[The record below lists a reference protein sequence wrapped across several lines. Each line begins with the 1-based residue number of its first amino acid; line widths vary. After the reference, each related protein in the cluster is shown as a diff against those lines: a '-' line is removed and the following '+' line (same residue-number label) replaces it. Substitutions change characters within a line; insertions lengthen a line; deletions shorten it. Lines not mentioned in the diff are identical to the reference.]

1 MNETLLQNDGA
12 GSLPDRIYA
21 RVVEA
26 ILRGDFAPHNKL
38 PTEEA
43 LSAQF
48 GVSRPTVREALARLR
63 SDGIIDSR
71 RGAGSTVI
79 RAPGTPVVVATPVKS
94 LADIERYYAFR
105 SCVEMGAAAG
115 AAEFRDADD
124 LEALQLA
131 FEALNT
137 AMEGGESGTDEDV
150 RFHLAIARASHNPFF
165 VTTIDTT
172 VAPGRAP
179 GHRGRHRAAL
189 PWRRG
194 RGHSYPHPERQTAYL
209 REHTAAL
216 MWNSPEAPAALSPS
230 RGRCQWPG
238 GASSTASAGRST
250 HTSGVCVS
258 SVGASSS

>member
-79 RAPGTPVVVATPVKS
+79 RAPGTPVVAATPVKS

-137 AMEGGESGTDEDV
+137 AMEGGESGADEDV
-150 RFHLAIARASHNPFF
+150 RFHLAIAQASHNPFF
-165 VTTIDTT
+165 VTTIATS
-172 VAPGRAP
+172 VAPIRQFIELARNVTDKKSPTRVRATQAEHQAIVDAIVRRSS
-179 GHRGRHRAAL
+179 GDAAEATRIHIL
-189 PWRRG
+189 NAKRRIFE
-194 RGHSYPHPERQTAYL
+194 STPL
-209 REHTAAL
+209 R
-216 MWNSPEAPAALSPS
+216 
-230 RGRCQWPG
+230 
-238 GASSTASAGRST
+238 
-250 HTSGVCVS
+250 
-258 SVGASSS
+258 

>member
-1 MNETLLQNDGA
+1 MNETLLQHDGA

-124 LEALQLA
+124 LEALQQA
-131 FEALNT
+131 FEALNN
-137 AMEGGESGTDEDV
+137 AMEGGESGADEDV

-172 VAPGRAP
+172 VAPIRQFIELARNATDKKSLARVRTTQAEHQAIVDAIVRRSP
-179 GHRGRHRAAL
+179 GDAAEAIRIHIL
-189 PWRRG
+189 NAKRRIFENT
-194 RGHSYPHPERQTAYL
+194 PL
-209 REHTAAL
+209 R
-216 MWNSPEAPAALSPS
+216 
-230 RGRCQWPG
+230 
-238 GASSTASAGRST
+238 
-250 HTSGVCVS
+250 
-258 SVGASSS
+258 

>member
-38 PTEEA
+38 PTEGA

-79 RAPGTPVVVATPVKS
+79 RAPGAPGMPLVVATPIKS

-105 SCVEMGAAAG
+105 SCIEMGAAAG

-172 VAPGRAP
+172 VAPIRQFIELARNVTDKKSLARVRTTQAEHQAIVDAIVRRSSGD
-179 GHRGRHRAAL
+179 AAEAIRIHIL
-189 PWRRG
+189 NAKRRIFE
-194 RGHSYPHPERQTAYL
+194 STPL
-209 REHTAAL
+209 R
-216 MWNSPEAPAALSPS
+216 
-230 RGRCQWPG
+230 
-238 GASSTASAGRST
+238 
-250 HTSGVCVS
+250 
-258 SVGASSS
+258 